1 MDLQYR
7 DIEKSASAAISLCA
21 LDESDDRHADSAP
34 IRRSRWVGVGAN
46 GVELPKAAEPGVR
59 AGCDAGQTM
68 DRAGFPKIRAWRKRS
83 VLSCLPM
90 RAACD
95 LTFMPGRPGIAGKPC
110 CPPHWQTLSS
120 QYAVCE
126 LGQRRTA
133 VHDLAEAA
141 LSGAVHRVPAPVDHK
156 LSEKDL
162 SRRRRIARTQGQ
174 VGASL
179 RAPGERPP
187 PTVLSPAVLAGNQP
201 DELVWND
208 VKNHGVARTLIR
220 APRDLHRAVSSKGCD
235 CCKKI
240 RAKFARS
247 SRWKRRVMQPLSS

>member
-1 MDLQYR
+1 MRCRDDLGDTR
-7 DIEKSASAAISLCA
+7 E
-21 LDESDDRHADSAP
+21 
-34 IRRSRWVGVGAN
+34 N
-46 GVELPKAAEPGVR
+46 
-59 AGCDAGQTM
+59 
-68 DRAGFPKIRAWRKRS
+68 
-83 VLSCLPM
+83 
-90 RAACD
+90 
-95 LTFMPGRPGIAGKPC
+95 PC

-120 QYAVCE
+120 QYAVCD

-187 PTVLSPAVLAGNQP
+187 PTVLSPAVLAGNQS
-201 DELVWND
+201 
-208 VKNHGVARTLIR
+208 GRTGLER
-220 APRDLHRAVSSKGCD
+220 RQEPRRCSNIDPRPQRFASRSEFKVETPA
-235 CCKKI
+235 KKS
-240 RAKFARS
+240 RQS
-247 SRWKRRVMQPLSS
+247 SRVLPDGNDALCSRLVPNI